1 MNEIF
6 HRTSIRQFEDRPVE
20 KEKIDQILKAAMQ
33 APTAGNQQTWEFYVV
48 ENKEVLE
55 QLSKTSPYAGCAA
68 NAPVAIVVAYRD
80 GGWCKEYNDIDCAI
94 ASENIWLEADS
105 LGLGTVM
112 LGIAPLEDRMTA
124 VGKVLNLP
132 EDVHAFTIF
141 PIGYPVKVEKQQER
155 YNESKVHYVR

>member
-1 MNEIF
+1 MREIF
-6 HRTSIRQFEDRPVE
+6 HRTSVRQFEDRVVE
-20 KEKIDQILKAAMQ
+20 QDKIDQILRAAMQ

-48 ENKEVLE
+48 ENKELLE
-55 QLSKTSPYAGCAA
+55 KLSKASPYAGCAA

-80 GGWCKEYNDIDCAI
+80 GGIFEMYNEIDCAI

-112 LGIAPLEDRMTA
+112 LGIAPIDERMA
-124 VGKVLNLP
+124 EVGKILHFP

-141 PIGYPVKVEKQQER
+141 PIGYPAKVSEQQDR
-155 YNESKVHYVR
+155 YSENKVHYVK